1 MSKEELSAYYRHMDN
16 TVILKDNIYTSR
28 GEGLLE
34 GREMGRKEKEGM
46 REGIREGMKK
56 GMKKGMEKGRKEG
69 IEEGMKKGREEAMAQ
84 MLKNLKSSGA
94 SVEFMTNVT
103 GLTEEEIDDLL

>member
-1 MSKEELSAYYRHMDN
+1 MSKEELSAYYRHLDN

-56 GMKKGMEKGRKEG
+56 GMKKGMEKGR
-69 IEEGMKKGREEAMAQ
+69 EEAMAQ

>member
-1 MSKEELSAYYRHMDN
+1 MSKEELSSYYRHLDN

-56 GMKKGMEKGRKEG
+56 G
-69 IEEGMKKGREEAMAQ
+69 REEAMAQ

>member
-1 MSKEELSAYYRHMDN
+1 MSKEELSAYYRHLDN

-34 GREMGRKEKEGM
+34 GREMGSKEKEGM

-56 GMKKGMEKGRKEG
+56 
-69 IEEGMKKGREEAMAQ
+69 GMKKGREEAMAQ

>member
-1 MSKEELSAYYRHMDN
+1 MSKEELSAYYRHLDN

-34 GREMGRKEKEGM
+34 GREMGRKEGM

-69 IEEGMKKGREEAMAQ
+69 IEEGMEKAKIQIVKNLMLAGADIELVMEVTDMTREEI
-84 MLKNLKSSGA
+84 LNLK
-94 SVEFMTNVT
+94 
-103 GLTEEEIDDLL
+103 I